1 MEPASPHCCAP
12 TDLTADVPAGQ
23 RPVRASS
30 FLGGPSFDRL
40 RTFQQWMA
48 AVPIMKWEDFLD
60 AHPRP
65 HLVVA
70 WLHATQRTGEGR
82 VVSFDLLKRAAT
94 ALDPR
99 GDWALTD
106 AKVGEIYIAYEE
118 AADAAQLCTLVRAKP
133 LGPSLQWMSQEAFR
147 FQREARRSVA
157 NALKARARSTT

>member
-1 MEPASPHCCAP
+1 M
-12 TDLTADVPAGQ
+12 
-23 RPVRASS
+23 
-30 FLGGPSFDRL
+30 
-40 RTFQQWMA
+40 
-48 AVPIMKWEDFLD
+48 PIMKWEDFLD

-82 VVSFDLLKRAAT
+82 VASFDLLKRAAT

-133 LGPSLQWMSQEAFR
+133 LGPSLQWMSQAAFR
-147 FQREARRSVA
+147 FQGEAKRSVVD
-157 NALKARARSTT
+157 ALKARARSTK